1 MLMKMSETDIAF
13 THLER
18 HGLRRIKEKK
28 ERKDQHTLGH
38 GRRYVIRPKHG
49 LEAHLGM
56 LISVALHQRLQ
67 AVLLDKA
74 PRAQQ
79 IHVNLQP
86 DQPSGAAARGQ
97 ARRHLLASQRRRGWF
112 PAGRRQR
119 LSLVVVVMAMVV
131 AVLVMMVARV
141 VGDVQV
147 VRLRA
152 LLLLLLRWREAN
164 ER

>member
-1 MLMKMSETDIAF
+1 MLV
-13 THLER
+13 L
-18 HGLRRIKEKK
+18 
-28 ERKDQHTLGH
+28 
-38 GRRYVIRPKHG
+38 VP
-49 LEAHLGM
+49 
-56 LISVALHQRLQ
+56 LHQRLQ

-74 PRAQQ
+74 PRAQH

-97 ARRHLLASQRRRGWF
+97 ARRHFLASQRRRGWF

-119 LSLVVVVMAMVV
+119 LSLVVVVMPVV
-131 AVLVMMVARV
+131 IAVLGVLARV

-152 LLLLLLRWREAN
+152 LLLLLWREAN

>member
-1 MLMKMSETDIAF
+1 MNK
-13 THLER
+13 R
-18 HGLRRIKEKK
+18 QK
-28 ERKDQHTLGH
+28 RKDVHTLGH
-38 GRRYVIRPKHG
+38 GRSYVIRPKHG

-56 LISVALHQRLQ
+56 LVSIPLHQRLQ

-112 PAGRRQR
+112 PAGGRQR
-119 LSLVVVVMAMVV
+119 LSLVVVVMAVMLVI
-131 AVLVMMVARV
+131 AVLVMVPRV

-152 LLLLLLRWREAN
+152 LLLLLRWREAN
-164 ER
+164 EW